1 MAEFTQ
7 RRRLTRD
14 QVAAAVG
21 QNPRAIRLI
30 EALGEDIALLQ
41 QLIQQLQD
49 AIDAIGTPGD
59 FSSNTATAIVDE
71 LVLFAD
77 TTGKLGK
84 RATGT
89 GYAKLAA
96 GVLATLTANQVRA
109 DLGEKVVTLTDAATI
124 TLDASLANN
133 FRVVLG
139 GNRTLANPTNLIDGQ
154 VFNVRILQDDT
165 GGRTLDFGSMY
176 AFPGGVAPTLTAAAD
191 SLDFMSCQYDAADST
206 LICVMNKAFEAPAP

>member
-1 MAEFTQ
+1 MADLQ
-7 RRRLTRD
+7 ARRLTRD

-30 EALGEDIALLQ
+30 ESLGDDINALRVLIEALQAL
-41 QLIQQLQD
+41 
-49 AIDAIGTPGD
+49 IDAIGDPGD

-109 DLGEKVVTLTDAATI
+109 DLGEKVVALSDGATI
-124 TLDASLANN
+124 LIDASLANN
-133 FRVVLG
+133 FRVTLG
-139 GNRTLANPTNLIDGQ
+139 GNRTLGNPLNLIDGQ
-154 VFNVRILQDDT
+154 VFNVRILQDGT
-165 GGRTLDFGSMY
+165 GGRTLAYGSMY
-176 AFPGGVAPTLTAAAD
+176 KFPGGTAPVLSTAANA
-191 SLDFMSCQYDAADST
+191 LDFMSCQYDAADST
-206 LICVMNKAFEAPAP
+206 LICVMNKGFA

>member
-1 MAEFTQ
+1 MADLQ
-7 RRRLTRD
+7 SRRLTRD

-21 QNPRAIRLI
+21 LNPRAIRLI
-30 EALGEDIALLQ
+30 EALGDDIGLLQ
-41 QLIQQLQD
+41 QLIQQIQD
-49 AIDAIGTPGD
+49 DLAAIGTPGD

-109 DLGEKVVTLTDAATI
+109 DLGEKVVALSDGATI
-124 TLDASLANN
+124 LIDASLANN
-133 FRVVLG
+133 FRVTLG
-139 GNRTLANPTNLIDGQ
+139 GNRTLGNPLNLIDGQ
-154 VFNVRILQDDT
+154 VFNVRILQDGT
-165 GGRTLDFGSMY
+165 GGRTLAYGSMFK
-176 AFPGGVAPTLTAAAD
+176 FPGGTAPVLSTAANA
-191 SLDFMSCQYDAADST
+191 LDFMSCQYDAVDNT
-206 LICVMNKAFEAPAP
+206 LICVMNKGFA

>member
-1 MAEFTQ
+1 MADLQ
-7 RRRLTRD
+7 ARRLTRD

-21 QNPRAIRLI
+21 TNPRAIRLI
-30 EALGEDIALLQ
+30 ESLGDDILTLS
-41 QLIQQLQD
+41 QLIEALQ
-49 AIDAIGTPGD
+49 AIIDALGTPGD

-84 RATGT
+84 RATGN

-96 GVLATLTANQVRA
+96 GVLGLLTVAQTRA

-124 TLDASLANN
+124 NIDATLGNN

-139 GNRTLANPTNLIDGQ
+139 GNRTLANPTGLIDGQ
-154 VFNVRILQDDT
+154 VFNVRILQDGT
-165 GGRTLDFGSMY
+165 GGHTLAFGSMY
-176 AFPGGVAPTLTAAAD
+176 TFPGGAAPVLSTAADA
-191 SLDFMSCQYDAADST
+191 LDFMSCQYDAADAS
-206 LICVMNKAFEAPAP
+206 LICVLNKAFEAPAP

>member
-1 MAEFTQ
+1 MADLQ
-7 RRRLTRD
+7 SRRLTRD

-21 QNPRAIRLI
+21 LNPRAIRLI
-30 EALGEDIALLQ
+30 EALGDDIGLLQ
-41 QLIQQLQD
+41 QLIQQIQD
-49 AIDAIGTPGD
+49 DLAAIGTPGD

-109 DLGEKVVTLTDAATI
+109 DLGEKVVALSDGATI
-124 TLDASLANN
+124 LIDASLANN
-133 FRVVLG
+133 FRVTLG
-139 GNRTLANPTNLIDGQ
+139 GNRTLGNPLNLIDGQ
-154 VFNVRILQDDT
+154 VFNVRILQDGT
-165 GGRTLDFGSMY
+165 GGRTLAYGSMFK
-176 AFPGGVAPTLTAAAD
+176 FPGGTAPVLSTSANA
-191 SLDFMSCQYDAADST
+191 LDFMSCQYDAVDNT
-206 LICVMNKAFEAPAP
+206 LICVMNKGFA